1 MARPDDFEER
11 SKHLKNLTDEELDKR
26 FWELIEKIVDP
37 LIDLAKTHTSP
48 SIERSVLLRMGFDS
62 ITAKNIVDKIFE
74 QKMLGKGAGNVV
86 YKFAQARQIDY
97 LIAGEMLVK
106 EDHWDEVRELF
117 GDGKNA

>member
-1 MARPDDFEER
+1 
-11 SKHLKNLTDEELDKR
+11 
-26 FWELIEKIVDP
+26 
-37 LIDLAKTHTSP
+37 
-48 SIERSVLLRMGFDS
+48 
-62 ITAKNIVDKIFE
+62 
-74 QKMLGKGAGNVV
+74 MLGKGAGNVV

>member
-1 MARPDDFEER
+1 
-11 SKHLKNLTDEELDKR
+11 
-26 FWELIEKIVDP
+26 VDP